1 MLVVS
6 CRNSLSRWKE
16 CYASAAADAAVVR
29 RAGTEKTGSGAA
41 QRAFVLFARGAK
53 FVLARRRHPAQ
64 DGRPN
69 GTRMDKDTVEQ
80 LRTPAVNAHQR
91 MIPTHPMNPTIES
104 LTSSGSLHRLFID
117 GEWVLPVGQARA
129 RVIDPS
135 TEEPVA
141 QIALGSAQDVAT
153 AVAAARRAF
162 ATWSVSSPQSRAALL
177 DRVHGLVLERAES
190 FAQAISLEMGA
201 AIVAARSAHVP
212 SAAEHI
218 RVARDLAA
226 SYAFLSHR
234 GDTAI
239 VREAIGVCGLITPWN
254 WPLYQI
260 TAKVGP
266 ALAAGCTVVLKPSEL
281 SPLSA
286 LLFAQVMQDA
296 GFPAGVFNLVN
307 GEGAEVGAALA
318 AHPDVDMIS
327 ITGSTRAGVLV
338 AQAAAPTVKRVA
350 QELGGKSPNL
360 ILPDA
365 DFARAVAAG
374 VAAGFRN
381 VGQSCSAPTR
391 MIVPRE
397 RLAQVERLAGEA
409 VSGLVVGDPRSQQT
423 THGPVANRAQFNR
436 VQEMIEAGIAEG
448 ARLVCGGPG
457 RPPGLERGFYVRP
470 TLFSDVDPQMRIA
483 QEEIFGPVISIIAY
497 DSVDEAVEIA
507 NDTVY
512 GLGAHVQG
520 QDLAAARAV
529 AARIRC
535 GQVHINNPAWNPHA
549 PFGGYKRSGNG
560 REYGVEGLQE
570 YLETKAILGFGQ
582 EEQA

>member
-1 MLVVS
+1 M
-6 CRNSLSRWKE
+6 NSSIIKR
-16 CYASAAADAAVVR
+16 
-29 RAGTEKTGSGAA
+29 
-41 QRAFVLFARGAK
+41 
-53 FVLARRRHPAQ
+53 
-64 DGRPN
+64 
-69 GTRMDKDTVEQ
+69 
-80 LRTPAVNAHQR
+80 
-91 MIPTHPMNPTIES
+91 
-104 LTSSGSLHRLFID
+104 LTSAGRLDRIFI
-117 GEWVLPVGQARA
+117 GNEWVAPAGQGRIA
-129 RVIDPS
+129 VIDPS
-135 TEEPVA
+135 TEEPIDE
-141 QIALGSAQDVAT
+141 IALGSAQDVAV

-162 ATWSVSSPQSRAALL
+162 ATWSVSSAQSRASLL
-177 DRVHGLVLERAES
+177 DRVHSLILERAEM

-201 AIVAARSAHVP
+201 AIGMARSAQVP
-212 SAAEHI
+212 LAAEHI
-218 RVARDLAA
+218 RVARDTVS
-226 SYAFLSHR
+226 SYPFITHR
-234 GDTAI
+234 EGMVI

-286 LLFAQVMQDA
+286 LLFAEVMLDA
-296 GFPAGVFNLVN
+296 GVPAGVFNLVN
-307 GEGAEVGAALA
+307 GEGPEVGAALA

-350 QELGGKSPNL
+350 QELGGKSPNV

-365 DFARAVAAG
+365 DLVRAVPAG

-391 MIVPRE
+391 MIVPRK
-397 RLAQVERLAGEA
+397 RLPEVERLAREA
-409 VSGLVVGDPRSQQT
+409 VSALVVGDPHSPQT
-423 THGPVANRAQFNR
+423 THGPVANRAQFKR

-457 RPPGLERGFYVRP
+457 RPQGLECGFYVRP
-470 TLFSDVDPQMRIA
+470 TVFSDVPPQMRIA
-483 QEEIFGPVISIIAY
+483 QEEIFGPVLAVIPY

-507 NDTVY
+507 NGTVY
-512 GLGAHVQG
+512 GLSAHVQG

-529 AARIRC
+529 AARIRS
-535 GQVHINNPAWNPHA
+535 GQVHINNPAWSPHA

-560 REYGVEGLQE
+560 REYGVEGFQE
-570 YLETKAILGFGQ
+570 YLETKAILGYRA

>member
-1 MLVVS
+1 MS
-6 CRNSLSRWKE
+6 N
-16 CYASAAADAAVVR
+16 
-29 RAGTEKTGSGAA
+29 
-41 QRAFVLFARGAK
+41 
-53 FVLARRRHPAQ
+53 P
-64 DGRPN
+64 
-69 GTRMDKDTVEQ
+69 DTVFQRTNSVNSSIIEH
-80 LRTPAVNAHQR
+80 LRSA
-91 MIPTHPMNPTIES
+91 
-104 LTSSGSLHRLFID
+104 GRLDRVFVD
-117 GEWVLPVGQARA
+117 GEWVAPRGLGRA
-129 RVIDPS
+129 SVIDPS

-141 QIALGSAQDVAT
+141 EIALGTAQDVDA
-153 AVAAARRAF
+153 AVAAARRAYS
-162 ATWSVSSPQSRAALL
+162 AWSVSSAQSRALFL
-177 DRVHGLVLERAES
+177 DRVHALILERAEL

-201 AIVAARSAHVP
+201 AIGFARSTQVP
-212 SAAEHI
+212 SAAQHI
-218 RVARDLAA
+218 RVASDNLV
-226 SYAFLSHR
+226 SYAFLTHR
-234 GDTAI
+234 GDMAI
-239 VREAIGVCGLITPWN
+239 MREAIGVCGLITPWN

-286 LLFAQVMQDA
+286 LLFAEVVHDA
-296 GFPAGVFNLVN
+296 GIPPGVFNLVN
-307 GEGAEVGAALA
+307 GEGPEVGAALA

-365 DFARAVAAG
+365 DLARAVPAG
-374 VAAGFRN
+374 VAAAFRN

-397 RLAQVERLAGEA
+397 RLEEVERIALEA
-409 VSGLVVGDPRSQQT
+409 AASIVVGDPRSEQT

-436 VQEMIEAGIAEG
+436 VQEMIGVGIAEG
-448 ARLVCGGPG
+448 ARLICGGLG
-457 RPPGLERGFYVRP
+457 RPEASRRGFYCRP
-470 TLFSDVDPQMRIA
+470 TIFTAVHPRMQIA
-483 QEEIFGPVISIIAY
+483 QEEIFGPVLAIIPY

-520 QDLAAARAV
+520 RDLGAARAV
-529 AARIRC
+529 AARIRS
-535 GQVHINNPAWNPHA
+535 GQVHINYPAWNPHA

-560 REYGVEGLQE
+560 REYGIEGLEE
-570 YLETKAILGFGQ
+570 YLETKAILGFQ
-582 EEQA
+582 DASTAPA

>member
-1 MLVVS
+1 M
-6 CRNSLSRWKE
+6 NSS
-16 CYASAAADAAVVR
+16 
-29 RAGTEKTGSGAA
+29 
-41 QRAFVLFARGAK
+41 
-53 FVLARRRHPAQ
+53 
-64 DGRPN
+64 
-69 GTRMDKDTVEQ
+69 
-80 LRTPAVNAHQR
+80 
-91 MIPTHPMNPTIES
+91 IIER
-104 LTSSGSLHRLFID
+104 LTSAGHLDRIFID
-117 GEWVLPVGQARA
+117 GEWVLPAGQARTS
-129 RVIDPS
+129 VIDPS

-141 QIALGSAQDVAT
+141 QIALGSAQDVAA

-177 DRVHGLVLERAES
+177 DRVHSLILERAEL

-201 AIVAARSAHVP
+201 AISTARSAQVP
-212 SAAEHI
+212 AAAEHI
-218 RVARDLAA
+218 RVARDIV
-226 SYAFLSHR
+226 SSFPFLTHR
-234 GDTAI
+234 GDMAI
-239 VREAIGVCGLITPWN
+239 AREAIGVCGLITPWN

-286 LLFAQVMQDA
+286 LLFAEVTRVA
-296 GFPAGVFNLVN
+296 GIPAGVFNLVN
-307 GEGAEVGAALA
+307 GEGPEVGAALA
-318 AHPDVDMIS
+318 THPDVDMIS

-350 QELGGKSPNL
+350 QELGGKSPNIL
-360 ILPDA
+360 LPDA
-365 DFARAVAAG
+365 DFARAVPLG

-397 RLAQVERLAGEA
+397 RLAEVERIACEA
-409 VSGLVVGDPRSQQT
+409 ASALVVGDPRSQQT

-436 VQEMIEAGIAEG
+436 VQEMIAAGMAEG

-457 RPPGLERGFYVRP
+457 RPQGLERGFYCRP
-470 TLFSDVDPQMRIA
+470 TIFSGVQPQMRIA
-483 QEEIFGPVISIIAY
+483 QEEIFGPVLAIIPY

-507 NDTVY
+507 NRTVY
-512 GLGAHVQG
+512 GLGAHVQS

-535 GQVHINNPAWNPHA
+535 GQVHINYPAWSPHA

-582 EEQA
+582 EQQA